1 MTHLS
6 MDSLLSLRE
15 PGTEPGSAAA
25 REHLN
30 QCSECQ
36 AELDRL
42 HQRVAR
48 LKALPNLR
56 PSRDRWPE
64 TAARFRAERLR
75 RRIRRVGMAGL
86 AAAASVVLAVTLRPA
101 GHPEE
106 PGTVATTQLTSPAA
120 PSQISQA
127 MERSRT
133 LENAL
138 NDYHPDGRVLDG
150 RTGQIAQ
157 ELEDRIAALDRE
169 LEMTELSREQ
179 PRDDDL
185 LRLWRERVGLLD
197 ALVDVHV
204 THASNAGL

>member
-6 MDSLLSLRE
+6 IEVLLALRE
-15 PGTEPGSAAA
+15 PGTEPGTAAA
-25 REHLN
+25 REHLGECS
-30 QCSECQ
+30 QCQS
-36 AELDRL
+36 ELDRL

-48 LKALPNLR
+48 LKALPTLR

-75 RRIRRVGMAGL
+75 RRNRQIGLAGL
-86 AAAASVVLAVTLRPA
+86 AAAASVVLALTLTNHKAELPQ
-101 GHPEE
+101 
-106 PGTVATTQLTSPAA
+106 PGSC
-120 PSQISQA
+120 QISQV
-127 MERSRT
+127 MERSKA

-138 NDYHPDGRVLDG
+138 SDYNPEGRVLDG
-150 RTGQIAQ
+150 RTAQMAQ
-157 ELEDRIAALDRE
+157 ELEDRIARLDRQ
-169 LEMTELSREQ
+169 LEMAELVPEQ
-179 PRDDDL
+179 PQDDEL